1 MPNLILTRRHGE
13 SILIDN
19 NIRITIV
26 AHNSSGVRISIQ
38 APKNIN
44 VVREE
49 ILQEAADNGKQNEFG
64 PLTVKKRSRRDDS

>member
-13 SILIDN
+13 SILIDD

-38 APKNIN
+38 APKDIP

-49 ILQEAADNGKQNEFG
+49 ILQEATGNSKQNEYG
-64 PLTVKKRSRRDDS
+64 PLTVKKRVVRDD